1 VSIAT
6 LLGISLAACGSS
18 STAGK
23 TSASSETLNTAFPVP
38 SGGEL
43 HVYNWTDYLDS
54 NEISR
59 FESETG
65 IKVILDV
72 FDSNETMLAKMQSGA
87 TGYDVIFPS
96 DYMISQMR
104 ELNMLQDV
112 NVASFPNAVNIKQE
126 MLNVYWDPG
135 RKFTAPYMDGT
146 TGIICYPV
154 DPECARIKSW
164 HDYFTSTSPKIGS
177 LKDPVEVVS
186 AALRAVGVKG
196 ADLCTTDRTQY
207 LKAQDLLKNFKPS
220 VVESDGGLER
230 LINGTNTLM
239 QIYNGEAHRAR
250 SKKPEL
256 TYIYPSDG
264 VNQWADNMAIPVGA
278 PNLDNAKIFMN
289 WLMDPKNI
297 AAESNY
303 TGYENG
309 ITGSHAF
316 MNADVKGD
324 PAVVPPTDVM
334 NRLTPTPNCP
344 QEVRDLYTK
353 VFTTWTSQL

>member
-1 VSIAT
+1 VSVAT
-6 LLGISLAACGSS
+6 LLGISLTACGSS

-54 NEISR
+54 NEITR

-96 DYMISQMR
+96 DYMIAQMR
-104 ELNMLQDV
+104 ELNLLQNVD
-112 NVASFPNAVNIKQE
+112 VASFPNSVNIKPE
-126 MLNVYWDPG
+126 MMNVYWDPG
-135 RKFTAPYMDGT
+135 RKYTAPYMEGT
-146 TGIICYPV
+146 TGIICDPV

-164 HDYFTSTSPKIGS
+164 HDYFTSTSPKIGA
-177 LKDPVEVVS
+177 LKDQVEVVS
-186 AALRAVGVKG
+186 AALRAVGVK
-196 ADLCTTDRTQY
+196 ATDLCTTDRAQY
-207 LKAQDLLKNFKPS
+207 VKAQNLLKSFKPS
-220 VVESDGGLER
+220 IVESDGGLER
-230 LINGTNTLM
+230 LINGTNTVL
-239 QIYNGEAHRAR
+239 QIWNGEAHRAR
-250 SKKPEL
+250 SKKPDL

-278 PNLDNAKIFMN
+278 PDLDNAKIFIN

-303 TGYENG
+303 TGYDNG
-309 ITGSHAF
+309 ITGSDAF
-316 MNADVKGD
+316 MNADVKND
-324 PAVVPPTDVM
+324 PAVVPPADVM
-334 NRLTPTPNCP
+334 GRITPTPNCS
-344 QEVRDLYTK
+344 QDVRDLYTQ